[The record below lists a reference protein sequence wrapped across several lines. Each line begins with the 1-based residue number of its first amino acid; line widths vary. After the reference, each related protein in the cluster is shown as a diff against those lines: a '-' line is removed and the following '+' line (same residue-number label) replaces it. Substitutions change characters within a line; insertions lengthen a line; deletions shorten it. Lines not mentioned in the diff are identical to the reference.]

1 MRQPNMTKKIFQ
13 SIFTVALVVLLASIG
28 IATSILYDYF
38 NDSQVKQLK
47 AELSLVANTVN
58 EVGVEYFENF
68 DSTVFRFTVVDT
80 DGTVLYDTQANANE
94 MENHANREEIA
105 EAFKDGTGSSARNSS
120 TLTEKT
126 FYEAVLLQNGDVLR
140 ISVSQLTVGG
150 LILGMLPAIIAI
162 ILIAAAVAGILSHTM
177 AKKITEPLMQL
188 DLEHPTDNSTYE
200 ELTPIL
206 TKINKQHKQ
215 IKSHMETL
223 RRKSD
228 EFEQIISS
236 MNEGL
241 VLLDEHGMVLSMNAA
256 AKKIFAVKK
265 DVKDNDFLLVDRTS
279 KMSKAIWNALDG
291 NHSEYT
297 EERNGSE
304 YQFTVN
310 SIQSGGKVLGTVIL
324 VFDITDRAFA
334 ERNRQEFTANVTHEL
349 KTPLQ
354 SIIGSAELLENGLV
368 KPEDTSRFVG
378 NIRKE
383 ATRLVSLINDI
394 IRLSQLDEKHDPAT
408 ETVELTEVAKEV
420 VEVLTVSAAKKN
432 VELSIEGYPCTI
444 YGVRRYIYEII
455 YNLCDNAIR
464 YNVDGGKVEIEIG
477 KNNNRA
483 VISVKDT
490 GIGIAPEHQSRIFER
505 FYRVD
510 KSHSKET
517 GGTGLGLSIV
527 KHAVQYHGATIN
539 LESEQGKGTTVRIIF

>member
-1 MRQPNMTKKIFQ
+1 MTKKIFR
-13 SIFTVALVVLLASIG
+13 SIFTVALLVLLASMG
-28 IATSILYDYF
+28 IATSFLYDYF
-38 NDSQVKQLK
+38 NASQVKQLK
-47 AELSLVANTVN
+47 AELSLVADTVN
-58 EVGVEYFENF
+58 DVGVEYFENY
-68 DSTVFRFTVVDT
+68 DSSIFRFTVVDA
-80 DGTVLYDTQANANE
+80 DGTVLYDTQANPKE
-94 MENHANREEIA
+94 MENHLDREEIV
-105 EAFKDGTGSSARNSS
+105 EAFENGTGSSTRNSA

-126 FYEAVLLQNGDVLR
+126 IYEAILLENGDVLR
-140 ISVSQLTVGG
+140 ISISHLTVGG
-150 LILGMLPAIIAI
+150 LVIKMLPAISAI
-162 ILIAAAVAGILSHTM
+162 IIFAAAVATVLSLTM
-177 AKKITEPLMQL
+177 AKKATEPLLQL
-188 DLEHPTDNSTYE
+188 DLDNPTNNTHYE

-206 TKINKQHKQ
+206 TKIHKQHKQ
-215 IKSHMETL
+215 IKTQMEAL

-228 EFEQIISS
+228 EFEQIVSS
-236 MNEGL
+236 MSEGL
-241 VLLDEHGMVLSMNAA
+241 VLIDEHGMVLSMNAA

-265 DVKDNDFLLVDRTS
+265 EVKGSDFLLVDRTS

-291 NHSEYT
+291 NHCEYT
-297 EERNGSE
+297 EERNGRE

-310 SIQSGGKVLGTVIL
+310 AIESDGTVLGAVIL
-324 VFDITDRAFA
+324 VFDISDRAFA

-368 KPEDTSRFVG
+368 KPEDTARFVG

-394 IRLSQLDEKHDPAT
+394 IRLSQLDENHEPAT

-420 VEVLTVSAAKKN
+420 VEALAISASKRNIALTV
-432 VELSIEGYPCTI
+432 EGEPCNI
-444 YGVRRYIYEII
+444 FGVRRYIYEII
-455 YNLCDNAIR
+455 YNLCDNAVR
-464 YNVDGGKVEIEIG
+464 YNVEGGRVEIKIG
-477 KNNNRA
+477 KNNGRA
-483 VISVKDT
+483 AVSVKDT

-527 KHAVQYHGATIN
+527 KHAVAYHGGKVT
-539 LESEQGKGTTVRIIF
+539 LDSELGKGTTITIVF

>member
-1 MRQPNMTKKIFQ
+1 MTKKIFQ
-13 SIFTVALVVLLASIG
+13 SIFIVALVVVLASIG
-28 IATSILYDYF
+28 IATSFLYDYF
-38 NDSQVKQLK
+38 NTSQVKQLK
-47 AELSLVANTVN
+47 AELSLVADTVN

-68 DSTVFRFTVVDT
+68 DSSVFRFTVVDT
-80 DGTVLYDTQANANE
+80 DGTVLYDTQVSTSD
-94 MENHANREEIA
+94 MENHADREEIA

-120 TLTEKT
+120 TLTQKT
-126 FYEAVLLQNGDVLR
+126 FYEAVRLENGDVLR

-150 LILGMLPAIIAI
+150 LLIQMLPAISAI
-162 ILIAAAVAGILSHTM
+162 IVFAATVATVLSLTM
-177 AKKITEPLMQL
+177 AKKATEPLMQL
-188 DLEHPTDNSTYE
+188 DLDNPTNNTTYE

-206 TKINKQHKQ
+206 AKIHKQHKQ
-215 IKSHMETL
+215 IKSQMEAL
-223 RRKSD
+223 QRKTD
-228 EFEQIISS
+228 EFEQIVSS

-256 AKKIFAVKK
+256 ARKIFAVKR
-265 DVKDNDFLLVDRTS
+265 DIVGSDFLLVDRTS

-297 EERNGSE
+297 EERNGNE

-310 SIQSGGKVLGTVIL
+310 SIESDSKILGVVIL
-324 VFDITDRAFA
+324 AFDISERAFA
-334 ERNRQEFTANVTHEL
+334 ERNRKEFTANVTHEL

-368 KPEDTSRFVG
+368 KPEDTGRFVG

-394 IRLSQLDEKHDPAT
+394 IRLSQLDENHEPAT
-408 ETVELTEVAKEV
+408 ETVELTGVAKEV
-420 VEVLTVSAAKKN
+420 VEVLTVSAAKRN
-432 VELSIEGYPCTI
+432 VELNIEGELCNI
-444 YGVRRYIYEII
+444 FGVRRYIYEII

-464 YNVDGGKVEIEIG
+464 YNVDGGKVTIKVAKEDG
-477 KNNNRA
+477 RA
-483 VISVKDT
+483 VVSVKDT

-527 KHAVQYHGATIN
+527 KHAVQYHSGKVT
-539 LESEQGKGTTVRIIF
+539 LDSEVGKGTTIKIVF

>member
-1 MRQPNMTKKIFQ
+1 MTKKIFR
-13 SIFTVALVVLLASIG
+13 SIFIVALVVLFASIG
-28 IATSILYDYF
+28 IATSFLYDYY
-38 NDSQVKQLK
+38 NNSQVKQLK
-47 AELSLVANTVN
+47 AELALVANTVN
-58 EVGVEYFENF
+58 EAGIEYFENF
-68 DSTVFRFTVVDT
+68 NSTVFRFTVID
-80 DGTVLYDTQANANE
+80 DSGSVLYDTQADPSE
-94 MENHANREEIA
+94 MENHSDRKEII
-105 EAFKDGTGSSARNSS
+105 EAFKNGKGSSARYSS

-126 FYEAVLLQNGDVLR
+126 FYEAVLLKNGNVLR
-140 ISVSQLTVGG
+140 ISVSQLTVGA
-150 LILGMLPAIIAI
+150 LILGMISPICAI
-162 ILIAAAVAGILSHTM
+162 ILIAAFVAFIFSHTM
-177 AKKITEPLMQL
+177 AKRITEPLMDL
-188 DLEHPTDNSTYE
+188 DLDNPAENSTYE

-206 TKINKQHKQ
+206 TKLHRQHKQ
-215 IKSHMETL
+215 IKAQMDAL

-228 EFEQIISS
+228 EFEQIVSS

-241 VLLDEHGMVLSMNAA
+241 VLLDEHGMVLSMNTAA
-256 AKKIFAVKK
+256 RKIFAVNK
-265 DVKDNDFLLVDRTS
+265 DVSGSDFLLVDRTS

-297 EERNGSE
+297 EERSGSE
-304 YQFTVN
+304 YQFTIN
-310 SIQSGGKVLGTVIL
+310 PIESDGKVLGAVIL
-324 VFDITDRAFA
+324 VFDISDRAFA

-368 KPEDTSRFVG
+368 KPEDTARFVG

-394 IRLSQLDEKHDPAT
+394 IRLSQLDENNEPAT

-420 VEVLTVSAAKKN
+420 VEVLTASAAKKN
-432 VELSIEGYPCTI
+432 VELSIEGDPQTVF
-444 YGVRRYIYEII
+444 GVRRYIYEII

-464 YNVDGGKVEIEIG
+464 YNVDGGRVEIKTG
-477 KNNNRA
+477 KSGEHA
-483 VISVKDT
+483 YVAIKDT

-527 KHAVQYHGATIN
+527 KHAVKYHGGRVA
-539 LESEQGKGTTVRIIF
+539 LESELGKGTTVTVVF